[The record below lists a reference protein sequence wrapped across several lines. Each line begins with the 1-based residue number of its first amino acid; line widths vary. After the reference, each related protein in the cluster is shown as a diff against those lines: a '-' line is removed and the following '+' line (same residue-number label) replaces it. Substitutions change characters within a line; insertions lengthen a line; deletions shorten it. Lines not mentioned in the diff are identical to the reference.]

1 MPRTHCL
8 LVAIVVALGLWVS
21 ACGEPPP
28 QSSAPTTTVSD
39 DSALTDNAVATEN
52 SAAVDNADVPL
63 PENVTKG
70 VGAFVDPGPMDVDA
84 WSTLEFVVGG
94 DQAVIA
100 EETEGRKLTPSAT
113 VYVAPTMRVTLL
125 PDPNFQFQPQSD
137 PIQDTGLDRTATW
150 QWKVKPLTGGSSTL
164 FARVEIGERE
174 RNGTLYVLKTYTRR
188 VAVNVHVGT
197 WKGFLNALKS
207 AATLGDLIGTLV
219 GSLGK
224 TLTAIAAM
232 VTAGPTVWL
241 AIRSWRKRK
250 EAKIADAEAKP
261 APDAKAT
268 ADAKPEDPVKK

>member
-1 MPRTHCL
+1 MPRINCL
-8 LVAIVVALGLWVS
+8 IVALVLFLS
-21 ACGEPPP
+21 ACSSGPPD
-28 QSSAPTTTVSD
+28 QTSGAPTTNAGD
-39 DSALTDNAVATEN
+39 DSAL
-52 SAAVDNADVPL
+52 VDNAATPADNSEAL
-63 PENVTKG
+63 PEHVTKG
-70 VGAFVDPGPMDVDA
+70 VGAFVDPGPMDLDA
-84 WSTLEFVVGG
+84 WSTLEFVVGP

-100 EETEGRKLTPSAT
+100 EETEGRKLTTAAT
-113 VYVAPTMRVTLL
+113 VYVAPTMRVSLL

-137 PIQDTGLDRTATW
+137 PIQDTEADRTATW
-150 QWKVKPLTGGSSTL
+150 QWKVKPLNGGSSTL
-164 FARVEIGERE
+164 FARVEVGERE

-188 VAVNVHVGT
+188 VAVQVHVGT

-250 EAKIADAEAKP
+250 EAKVADAEAKP

-268 ADAKPEDPVKK
+268 PEPKPDELKR

>member
-1 MPRTHCL
+1 MPRSNCL
-8 LVAIVVALGLWVS
+8 IVALVLVLGACSSGPPDQTS
-21 ACGEPPP
+21 A
-28 QSSAPTTTVSD
+28 APTTNADT
-39 DSALTDNAVATEN
+39 AL
-52 SAAVDNADVPL
+52 VDNATTPADNSEAL
-63 PENVTKG
+63 PEHVTKG
-70 VGAFVDPGPMDVDA
+70 VGAFVDPGPMDVDS

-150 QWKVKPLTGGSSTL
+150 QWKVKPLGGGNATL
-164 FARVEIGERE
+164 FARVEIGER
-174 RNGTLYVLKTYTRR
+174 RPDGSLTVSKTYTRR

-207 AATLGDLIGTLV
+207 AASLGDLIGTLV

-250 EAKIADAEAKP
+250 EPKVAEVEAKP
-261 APDAKAT
+261 AQDTKAT
-268 ADAKPEDPVKK
+268 PEARPEEPVKK